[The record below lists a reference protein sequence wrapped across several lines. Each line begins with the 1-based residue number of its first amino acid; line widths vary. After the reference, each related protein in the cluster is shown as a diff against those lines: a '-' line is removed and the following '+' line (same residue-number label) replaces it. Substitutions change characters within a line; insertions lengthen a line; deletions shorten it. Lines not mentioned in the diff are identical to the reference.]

1 MDKEPYNNKLLKPD
15 LENKSAIA
23 LTKRHAYD
31 LEQRVD
37 MLKKLGADQEAT
49 AMEMKLEHAK
59 KFGKR

>member
-1 MDKEPYNNKLLKPD
+1 MEKQPHDNKLLKPG

-37 MLKKLGADQEAT
+37 MLKKLGAYEEAT

-59 KFGKR
+59 KFVKR